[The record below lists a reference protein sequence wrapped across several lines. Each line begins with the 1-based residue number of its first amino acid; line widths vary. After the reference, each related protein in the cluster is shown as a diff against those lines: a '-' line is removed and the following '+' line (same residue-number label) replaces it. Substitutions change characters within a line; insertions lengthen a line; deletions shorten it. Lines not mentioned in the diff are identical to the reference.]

1 MSKLTSRNFKKKFK
15 QWINNNPKAMKENKK
30 ILAEIGRILDEDIS
44 DDELFYEAIELSPAD
59 HKTKQI
65 VIRAPHDIIRLLDR
79 FLIDNGVIALKERT
93 SLRIDYLH

>member
-15 QWINNNPKAMKENKK
+15 QWINNNPEAMKENKK

>member
-15 QWINNNPKAMKENKK
+15 QWINNNPDAMKENKK

>member
-1 MSKLTSRNFKKKFK
+1 
-15 QWINNNPKAMKENKK
+15 MKENKK

>member
-15 QWINNNPKAMKENKK
+15 QWINNNPEAMKENKK

-79 FLIDNGVIALKERT
+79 FLLDNGVIALKERT

>member
-15 QWINNNPKAMKENKK
+15 QRINNNPKAMKENKK

>member
-15 QWINNNPKAMKENKK
+15 RWINDNPDAMKENKK
-30 ILAEIGRILDEDIS
+30 ILEEIGKILDENIS
-44 DDELFYEAIELSPAD
+44 DDKLYYEAIELSPAN

-65 VIRAPHDIIRLLDR
+65 VITAPHDIIKLLDR
-79 FLIDNGVIALKERT
+79 FLIDNGVVALKEYT